1 MNLTIIAMSAWVA
14 AVAGEPD
21 SVDSHE
27 RREPRIAVDFMA
39 SPFQFSGDLGIE
51 WLYWPRAGLGA
62 WASASGGY
70 GKNWLAG
77 QSNDYT
83 IFQAGL
89 TWHPSGRLRSNALY
103 ARYCAIES
111 EQEVPDED
119 ERLHRLRYESR
130 QVRVGI
136 LGRDHLWKRLGWFWN
151 AGLGF
156 KAGDSRTWWVDEV
169 PESVEAMAKWVRLVG
184 YLDLGFGIAL
194 EI

>member
-1 MNLTIIAMSAWVA
+1 MNLTAIVVSAWMSAT
-14 AVAGEPD
+14 AGEPD
-21 SVDSHE
+21 SVVPYE
-27 RREPRIAVDFMA
+27 RREPRIAIDFMV
-39 SPFQFSGDLGIE
+39 SPFQLSGDLGIE

-62 WASASGGY
+62 WGSASGGY

-83 IFQAGL
+83 TLQAGL

-103 ARYCAIES
+103 VRYCAIES

-119 ERLHRLRYESR
+119 ERLHRLRYESS

-156 KAGDSRTWWVDEV
+156 KAGDSRAWWVDDV
-169 PESVEAMAKWVRLVG
+169 PKEGETIAKWVRLVG
-184 YLDLGFGIAL
+184 YLDLGFGIAW